1 MRPFVGTSYP
11 LSLSGYLCLRLT
23 FPQLPPW
30 EVLFKGWGA
39 TEKNSSPCLPQKAL
53 TDEFR
58 ELRAT
63 VERMGLMKA
72 NHLFFLFYLLH
83 ILLLDVAAW
92 LTLWIFGTSLVPFTL
107 CAVLLSTVQV
117 SALACCLFLEVLVKT
132 PSQEALLG
140 SVDTPD
146 SARGE
151 NTHPIVWLSPALYPR
166 AYFGSV
172 IASSASLPFPP
183 LKFQVQVLL
192 QAKYAKN
199 QRLAP
204 FPPLVLP
211 SMLPANH
218 GPAPGFGLTVCLLNV
233 SLS

>member
-1 MRPFVGTSYP
+1 MPKTD
-11 LSLSGYLCLRLT
+11 

-30 EVLFKGWGA
+30 EGLFKGWGA

-117 SALACCLFLEVLVKT
+117 STLACCLFLEVLVKT

-140 SVDTPD
+140 SVDTPGLGTGREHTPHCV
-146 SARGE
+146 AFTR
-151 NTHPIVWLSPALYPR
+151 
-166 AYFGSV
+166 
-172 IASSASLPFPP
+172 SLPT
-183 LKFQVQVLL
+183 
-192 QAKYAKN
+192 
-199 QRLAP
+199 
-204 FPPLVLP
+204 
-211 SMLPANH
+211 
-218 GPAPGFGLTVCLLNV
+218 GLFWFSHSLFSFT
-233 SLS
+233 SLSSSEISSSGSTTGQEPTAGPLPTIAVT